1 MRHGSIMTALVLS
14 LALAGCKTDE
24 FADNAHLAREASQ
37 AVFNVVCALPSDH
50 VIRVRIRDA
59 VSGATGLDTSRV
71 CEQGL
76 GSLLERR
83 EAAFVDGPA
92 WPN

>member
-1 MRHGSIMTALVLS
+1 MTAIVLS

-24 FADNAHLAREASQ
+24 FAENAHLAREAAQ

-50 VIRVRIRDA
+50 VIRVQIRGA
-59 VSGATGLDTSRV
+59 VAGATGLDTSRV

-76 GSLLERR
+76 SSLLERR
-83 EAAFVDGPA
+83 DAAVVDEST
-92 WPN
+92 WLN